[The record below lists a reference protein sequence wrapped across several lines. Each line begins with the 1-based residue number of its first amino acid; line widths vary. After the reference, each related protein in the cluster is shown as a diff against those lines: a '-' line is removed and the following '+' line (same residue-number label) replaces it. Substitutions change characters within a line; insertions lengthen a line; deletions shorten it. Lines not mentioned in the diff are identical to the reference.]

1 MNAKWRR
8 FEQLISRIEQALAP
22 SGAVVVSP
30 DRILDKV
37 TGELR
42 EVDASIHYKIGT
54 SPILITI
61 ECRDRTGAEDVRWIE
76 QLAEKQRSIG
86 ASITVAVS
94 SSRFTE
100 PALKKAA
107 ALGIQVRVLTDA
119 GADDFIRWL
128 KIQNL
133 ELDVSEWALAELV
146 LELYDAPNDT
156 GLLSSVQKSFREH
169 GPLAPIFIRNMDGKR
184 FHVENILIEW
194 TKRNGT
200 FFPEDLPIDG
210 TKIRRNLHQPLD
222 RGLLHIETTKGDY
235 DIRVIHIG
243 LLISRSKSRVP
254 IERFYEYADS
264 THVLVQTAESNPL
277 QNMKLSFHR
286 DVMSG
291 ETKVSLTSD
300 EE

>member
-1 MNAKWRR
+1 
-8 FEQLISRIEQALAP
+8 
-22 SGAVVVSP
+22 
-30 DRILDKV
+30 
-37 TGELR
+37 
-42 EVDASIHYKIGT
+42 
-54 SPILITI
+54 
-61 ECRDRTGAEDVRWIE
+61 
-76 QLAEKQRSIG
+76 
-86 ASITVAVS
+86 
-94 SSRFTE
+94 
-100 PALKKAA
+100 
-107 ALGIQVRVLTDA
+107 
-119 GADDFIRWL
+119 L